1 MQSSQTSNSAKASH
15 AKCKWGIREF
25 AQMFDVTPRTIRFY
39 EDKGLLTPSRDAGA
53 RVFGQADYLRF
64 EKIMRGKRLGFTLDD
79 IKEVMEVTD
88 GHITDRVE
96 LLRRQ
101 KNFRHVIASLKR
113 RREDIASLA
122 RDMTEICNV
131 IDTHIEDAPD
141 GDGVFD
147 LASAYEAKF
156 SETPF
161 IEETA
166 DDFQPPQRDPRVMT
180 HSYK

>member
-1 MQSSQTSNSAKASH
+1 
-15 AKCKWGIREF
+15 
-25 AQMFDVTPRTIRFY
+25 
-39 EDKGLLTPSRDAGA
+39 
-53 RVFGQADYLRF
+53 
-64 EKIMRGKRLGFTLDD
+64 MRGKRLGFTLDD

-113 RREDIASLA
+113 RREDIASLT

>member
-1 MQSSQTSNSAKASH
+1 MQSSQASNSAKASH
-15 AKCKWGIREF
+15 VECKWGIREF

-39 EDKGLLTPSRDAGA
+39 EDKGLLMPSRDAGA

-113 RREDIASLA
+113 RHEDIASLT

-166 DDFQPPQRDPRVMT
+166 DDFQPSQRDPRVMT

>member
-1 MQSSQTSNSAKASH
+1 MQSSQTPNSAKTSH
-15 AKCKWGIREF
+15 IERKWGIREF

-141 GDGVFD
+141 ETVF
-147 LASAYEAKF
+147 LILPAPMKPNFQKRRLSKKRQMIFNPLNVTPAS
-156 SETPF
+156 
-161 IEETA
+161 
-166 DDFQPPQRDPRVMT
+166 
-180 HSYK
+180 